1 MLEASSPRET
11 LSQIISGV
19 WGWSGPL
26 PEALQKWGEEFVTD
40 GAGKAKSLLYS
51 IDSKTHFSPLR
62 LRCFIIDNVSQFN
75 QHFPRRTRLGFRP
88 RSLQTLKRSLPG
100 PGPRL
105 ALQLPWGGRGLTWA
119 PKHHP
124 TPQTHHRLTGR
135 RSLPQWLEVADVK
148 ARTVFLSRTPESRR
162 ETRSEAPSRRHRHQ
176 LSSRACAP
184 SIAAWLRALVL
195 ARCCPPSHQ
204 TPWWGALSSQPQPPG

>member
-1 MLEASSPRET
+1 MFVSDKNPERWIPCCCEWLPPGSVVQVNQVCESPAIRALPADTGLRPDCEVLEVSSPRET

-51 IDSKTHFSPLR
+51 INSKTHFSPLR
-62 LRCFIIDNVSQFN
+62 LRCFIIDDVSQFN

-105 ALQLPWGGRGLTWA
+105 AL
-119 PKHHP
+119 H
-124 TPQTHHRLTGR
+124 
-135 RSLPQWLEVADVK
+135 
-148 ARTVFLSRTPESRR
+148 
-162 ETRSEAPSRRHRHQ
+162 
-176 LSSRACAP
+176 
-184 SIAAWLRALVL
+184 
-195 ARCCPPSHQ
+195 CP
-204 TPWWGALSSQPQPPG
+204 GVGVV